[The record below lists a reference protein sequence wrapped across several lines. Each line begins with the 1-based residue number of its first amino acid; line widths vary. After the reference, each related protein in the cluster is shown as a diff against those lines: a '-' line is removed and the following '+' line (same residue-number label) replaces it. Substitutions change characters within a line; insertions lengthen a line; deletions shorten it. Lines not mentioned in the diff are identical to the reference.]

1 MYRHSLRKRVAIAF
15 AMCVAVLSVGWGFAF
30 FAAIRL
36 SEDRVLVRQLQRA
49 AESYPSLT
57 MNLRGYD
64 NVGSL
69 PESLREWAQ
78 TNPDEGL
85 YEFITEE
92 LHVAVLSTDNKKLS
106 IDKEKLSTDNG
117 KPAADNEE
125 PSADNKSP
133 RAFVVFDVA
142 GIEAASSEDW
152 WWLLGIT
159 GVVGTLGALGFGL
172 GILVMR
178 RAIAPVGQLAKIVAD
193 INLEKLS
200 AEDHKRIDSSRFGDD
215 EVGVL
220 AGTIEKTLERIS
232 AFVERERYFT
242 SSASHELRTPI
253 TVITGALELLE
264 QSELSASDRKAV
276 DRVRR
281 ATLDMKTTI
290 EMFLCLARE
299 MDDGLYDKQFLVMP
313 LVNQAI
319 DQQRYLLS
327 GKFVEVDIEDLAN
340 PKVCGH
346 PQAFTIAVNN
356 LVRNAFE
363 HTLNRQG
370 PITIRIKE
378 RELFVTNQV
387 SALVSSQEN
396 ALVPSQDSA
405 DERHMPTDASSS
417 HGYGLGLGIVQR
429 LCERNGWSFSL
440 HADEARVVARLSW

>member
-15 AMCVAVLSVGWGFAF
+15 AICVAVLSVVWGFAF
-30 FAAIRL
+30 FAAIKL
-36 SEDRVLVRQLQRA
+36 SEDRVLVYQLQRA

-64 NVGSL
+64 EIGSL

-85 YEFITEE
+85 YEFESEE
-92 LHVAVLSTDNKKLS
+92 LHVAVLSNNS
-106 IDKEKLSTDNG
+106 
-117 KPAADNEE
+117 EE
-125 PSADNKSP
+125 PSAENKSPSAENESPSAENKSP

-159 GVVGTLGALGFGL
+159 GVVGTLGVFGFGL
-172 GILVMR
+172 GLVVMR
-178 RAIAPVGQLAKIVAD
+178 RAVAPVVQLAQVVAD
-193 INLEKLS
+193 IDPEKLS
-200 AEDHKRIDSSRFGDD
+200 AEDHKRIASSRFGDD

-220 AGTIEKTLERIS
+220 ARTIEKTLERIS

-242 SSASHELRTPI
+242 GSASHELRTPI

-264 QSELSASDRKAV
+264 QSDLSAADEKVV
-276 DRVRR
+276 DRIRR

-299 MDDGLYDKQFLVMP
+299 TDDGLYDEQFLVMP
-313 LVNQAI
+313 LVTRAI

-327 GKFVEVDIEDLAN
+327 GKFVDVEIDDRAQPGVR
-340 PKVCGH
+340 GH
-346 PQAFTIAVNN
+346 PQAFSIAVNN

-363 HTLNRQG
+363 HTLDGQG
-370 PITIRIKE
+370 PITILIKE
-378 RELFVTNQV
+378 RELLVTNQV
-387 SALVSSQEN
+387 SAFVTNQERAN
-396 ALVPSQDSA
+396 GLNT
-405 DERHMPTDASSS
+405 PTEASP

-429 LCERNGWSFSL
+429 LCERNGWTFSL

>member
-15 AMCVAVLSVGWGFAF
+15 AMCVAVLSVAWGLAF
-30 FAAIRL
+30 YAAIRF
-36 SEDRVLVRQLQRA
+36 SEDRVLANQLQRA

-57 MNLRGYD
+57 MNLRGYEEL
-64 NVGSL
+64 GSL

-85 YEFITEE
+85 YEFETEE
-92 LHVAVLSTDNKKLS
+92 LHVAVIPTDN
-106 IDKEKLSTDNG
+106 EQR
-117 KPAADNEE
+117 
-125 PSADNKSP
+125 

-152 WWLLGIT
+152 WWLLVIT
-159 GVVGTLGALGFGL
+159 GVVGTLGVLGFGL
-172 GILVMR
+172 GVVVMR
-178 RAIAPVGQLAKIVAD
+178 RAVAPVAQLAKVVAD
-193 INLEKLS
+193 IDLEHLS
-200 AEDHKRIDSSRFGDD
+200 AEDHKRIESSRFGDD

-232 AFVERERYFT
+232 AFVARERYFT

-264 QSELSASDRKAV
+264 QSDLSAADVKV
-276 DRVRR
+276 IDRVRR

-299 MDDGLYDKQFLVMP
+299 TDDGLYDEQFLVMP
-313 LVNQAI
+313 LVSQAI
-319 DQQRYLLS
+319 EQQRYLLS
-327 GKFVEVDIEDLAN
+327 GKCVEVDIDDLAK
-340 PKVCGH
+340 PTVCGH
-346 PQAFTIAVNN
+346 PQAFSIAVNN

-363 HTLNRQG
+363 HTLDGQG
-370 PITIRIKE
+370 PIAILIKE
-378 RELFVTNQV
+378 HELLVTNQV
-387 SALVSSQEN
+387 SS
-396 ALVPSQDSA
+396 DA
-405 DERHMPTDASSS
+405 DGRHTPTEASSS

-440 HADEARVVARLSW
+440 HVNEARVAARLSW

>member
-15 AMCVAVLSVGWGFAF
+15 AVCVAVLSVAWGFAF
-30 FAAIRL
+30 YAAIRL
-36 SEDRVLVRQLQRA
+36 SEDRVLAHQLQRA

-64 NVGSL
+64 EVGSL

-85 YEFITEE
+85 YEFNTEE
-92 LHVAVLSTDNKKLS
+92 LHVAVIPTDN
-106 IDKEKLSTDNG
+106 EQ
-117 KPAADNEE
+117 
-125 PSADNKSP
+125 
-133 RAFVVFDVA
+133 RHAFVVFDVA

-152 WWLLGIT
+152 WLLLVIA

-172 GILVMR
+172 GVIVMR
-178 RAIAPVGQLAKIVAD
+178 RAFAPVSQLAKVVAD
-193 INLEKLS
+193 INPERLS
-200 AEDHKRIDSSRFGDD
+200 ADDYKRIESSQFGDD

-220 AGTIEKTLERIS
+220 AGTIERTLERIS

-242 SSASHELRTPI
+242 GSASHELRTPV

-264 QSELSASDRKAV
+264 QSDLSATDVKAV

-281 ATLDMKTTI
+281 ATLDMKATI

-299 MDDGLYDKQFLVMP
+299 TDDGLYEEQFLVMP
-313 LVNQAI
+313 LVSRAI

-327 GKFVEVDIEDLAN
+327 GKFVDVVIDDLAK
-340 PKVCGH
+340 PRVCGH
-346 PQAFTIAVNN
+346 PQAFSIAVNN

-363 HTLNRQG
+363 HTLDGQG
-370 PITIRIKE
+370 PITIRIQE
-378 RELFVTNQV
+378 HELFVTNQV
-387 SALVSSQEN
+387 SS
-396 ALVPSQDSA
+396 DA
-405 DERHMPTDASSS
+405 DERHAPTEASLS

-440 HADEARVVARLSW
+440 HADEARVAARLSW

>member
-1 MYRHSLRKRVAIAF
+1 MSRRSLRTRVAQTF
-15 AMCVAVLSVGWGFAF
+15 AICVAVLSMAWGFAF
-30 FAAIRL
+30 FAAIKL
-36 SEDRVLVRQLQRA
+36 SEDRALVHQLQRA
-49 AESYPSLT
+49 AESYPSLAI
-57 MNLRGYD
+57 NLRGYD
-64 NVGSL
+64 EVDSL

-85 YEFITEE
+85 YEFPAEE
-92 LHVAVLSTDNKKLS
+92 LHVAVLYN
-106 IDKEKLSTDNG
+106 E
-117 KPAADNEE
+117 KPAADNEQR
-125 PSADNKSP
+125 

-172 GILVMR
+172 GVVVMR
-178 RAIAPVGQLAKIVAD
+178 RAVAPVAQLAQVVAD
-193 INLEKLS
+193 IDVEHLS
-200 AEDHKRIDSSRFGDD
+200 AEDHKRIQSSRFGDD

-264 QSELSASDRKAV
+264 QSDLSATDVKAL

-299 MDDGLYDKQFLVMP
+299 TDDGLYDEQFLVMP
-313 LVNQAI
+313 LVSQAI

-327 GKFVEVDIEDLAN
+327 GKSVDIDIDELAN
-340 PKVCGH
+340 PRVSGH
-346 PQAFTIAVNN
+346 PQAFSIVVNN

-363 HTLNRQG
+363 YTLDGQG
-370 PITIRIKE
+370 PITILVKE
-378 RELFVTNQV
+378 HELLITNRVTNQV
-387 SALVSSQEN
+387 SS
-396 ALVPSQDSA
+396 DA
-405 DERHMPTDASSS
+405 DERHTPTGAASPQ
-417 HGYGLGLGIVQR
+417 GYGLGLGIVQR

-440 HADEARVVARLSW
+440 HADEARVATRLSWQQRQASIVKEKQNI